1 MTELLYLPNDD
12 QTTSF
17 TATIVDGTDEYIV
30 LDGTYFYPK
39 GGGQP
44 ADHGRI
50 DWADGYAI
58 IGDVRKD
65 HGDVHHVIESLEG
78 SLPQE
83 RESVQAEIDAERRGQ
98 LTRMHT
104 AQHVVSRVVLDEYGA
119 STAGN
124 QVYPDRSR
132 IDFESASFDE
142 SDIRKIEQLSNEA
155 IERDLTEATVTW
167 DGEQRYELTP
177 QDTNVGQGSL
187 VVPDPEVSGEVDSL
201 VQTHDLPVTI
211 LDLLGLGAEARNM
224 DGQSTVSLL
233 TGEQGTWSY
242 LRHPEEQTD
251 ELYHVEQDPQERTNR
266 IETDTDTVVRDSLP
280 L

>member
-1 MTELLYLPNDD
+1 MTELLYLLNDD

-30 LDGTYFYPK
+30 LDGTYFYPE

-155 IERDLTEATVTW
+155 IERDL
-167 DGEQRYELTP
+167 
-177 QDTNVGQGSL
+177 
-187 VVPDPEVSGEVDSL
+187 
-201 VQTHDLPVTI
+201 PVTKENRPRDAVERDVDEGRAL
-211 LDLLGLGAEARNM
+211 LDLIPASVDPLRVVEIEGLDMCPCGGTHVKSLGEI
-224 DGQSTVSLL
+224 
-233 TGEQGTWSY
+233 GEI
-242 LRHPEEQTD
+242 RITD
-251 ELYHVEQDPQERTNR
+251 CTSKGDQVER
-266 IETDTDTVVRDSLP
+266 IEFELRDP
-280 L
+280 